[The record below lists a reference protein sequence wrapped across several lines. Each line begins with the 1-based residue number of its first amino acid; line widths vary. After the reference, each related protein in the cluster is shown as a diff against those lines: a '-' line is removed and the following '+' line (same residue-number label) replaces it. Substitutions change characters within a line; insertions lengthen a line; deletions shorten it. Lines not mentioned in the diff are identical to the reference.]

1 MSTVRLMES
10 TSIGS
15 LHLENRLVMLATHL
29 SYCEEGQVSQKLID
43 FYVERARYRPG
54 LIIIGGC
61 YTEHLGMSTPTMIG
75 ISDDKH
81 IPGLRNLVSEIHAYH
96 VPVAAQLYHAG
107 RYAHSLV
114 LGESAVSASAVPCRL
129 TRETPKELTLDEIQ
143 KTVSNFGAAAA
154 RAKSAGFD
162 AVEILGSAGYLINQ
176 FLASVTN
183 QRKDTYG
190 GTLEARAKFAIEVV
204 ESVRKGVGLGF
215 PVIYR
220 MGGEDFVA
228 GGNTLADNKKLAPWL
243 VKAGID
249 CINVTGGWHETR
261 VPQITMDVP
270 RGHYAYL
277 AEGIAESVRVPV
289 IACNRINSATVA
301 EHILSR
307 GKVSLIGMSRG
318 LIADPELPDKIRSG
332 HPELVRP
339 CIACNQGCL
348 DRVFMIEP
356 LECAINPEAGFEK
369 ERSLGPRGSGNI
381 AVVGAGP
388 AGMEVSRVLQLR
400 GFNVTL
406 YDSHATLGG
415 LLRLAARIPGR
426 GEFAAYVSHMFQELK
441 RQGVGFRLGITANA
455 ASLLSD
461 SYDCVVCATGT
472 IPVSPPIDGVEEPH
486 VMSACDVIELAPSDL
501 GRVSVIG
508 GGMVGCYTA
517 LFLASNA
524 ESVDLFEASD
534 RIGAGLG
541 RSTRWVILKSMH
553 EKGVQI
559 HKNTEVSQ
567 ITSRYLLAVEA
578 GESSTYS
585 ADTVVA
591 ATGSAPRDRL
601 VEQLRHA
608 GMRVETVGSL
618 GGAGSLLECIHQA
631 YKFANALSL

>member
-1 MSTVRLMES
+1 MSTMRLMEP
-10 TSIGS
+10 TSVGG

-75 ISDDKH
+75 ISDDSH
-81 IPGLRNLVSEIHAYH
+81 IPGLRNLVSEIHAYN

-114 LGESAVSASAVPCRL
+114 LGESAVSASAVPSRL
-129 TRETPKELTLDEIQ
+129 THETPKELTLDEIR

-154 RAKSAGFD
+154 RARSAGFD

-183 QRKDTYG
+183 QRKDAYG
-190 GTLEARAKFAIEVV
+190 GGLESRAKFAVEVV
-204 ESVRKGVGLGF
+204 QSVRKGVGSGF

-220 MGGEDFVA
+220 MGGEDFVT

-243 VKAGID
+243 VKAGVD

-277 AEGIAESVRVPV
+277 AEGIAQSVKVPV

-318 LIADPELPDKIRSG
+318 FIADAKLPEKIRSG

-369 ERSLGPRGSGNI
+369 ERSLGPRRSGSI

-388 AGMEVSRVLQLR
+388 TGMEVSRVLRLR

-406 YDSHATLGG
+406 YDSHTTPGG
-415 LLRLAARIPGR
+415 LLRLAAKIPGR
-426 GEFAAYVSHMFQELK
+426 GEFAAYISYMLQELR
-441 RQGVGFRLGITANA
+441 RQGVGLRLGMTPTTS
-455 ASLLSD
+455 SLLSD
-461 SYDCVVCATGT
+461 SYDCVVCATGR
-472 IPVSPPIDGVEEPH
+472 IPASPPIDGVEEPH
-486 VMSACDVIELAPSDL
+486 VMSAYDVIELAPDEL
-501 GRVSVIG
+501 GRVAIIG

-517 LFLASNA
+517 LFLISNA
-524 ESVDLFEASD
+524 DSVDLFEASD
-534 RIGAGLG
+534 RIGTGLG
-541 RSTRWVILKSMH
+541 RSTRWVILKSMQ
-553 EKGVQI
+553 EKGVRI
-559 HKNTEVSQ
+559 HKNTEVTQ
-567 ITSRYLLAVEA
+567 ITNRYLLATES

-585 ADTVVA
+585 ADTVVV

-601 VEQLRHA
+601 MEQLRQA
-608 GMRVETVGSL
+608 GARVEIVGSL
-618 GGAGSLLECIHQA
+618 GGASTLLECIHQA
-631 YKFANALSL
+631 YKFANALSI